1 MLAERVLEV
10 EHRLYPE
17 ALQLL
22 AAEKVKLEN
31 GLAVFS

>member
-1 MLAERVLEV
+1 V
-10 EHRLYPE
+10 EHKLYPE

-22 AAEKVKLEN
+22 AMGQVRLEN